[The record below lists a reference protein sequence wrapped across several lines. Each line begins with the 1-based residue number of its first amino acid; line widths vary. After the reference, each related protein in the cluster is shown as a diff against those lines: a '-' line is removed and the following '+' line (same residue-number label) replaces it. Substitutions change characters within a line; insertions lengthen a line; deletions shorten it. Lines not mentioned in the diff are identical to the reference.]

1 MSQPQSKP
9 RSSPGPQLHAAQ
21 PKTKFSF
28 DVDKPLKNGFLRK
41 QGYSLKHFKE
51 RFFVLYPNFLV
62 YYEEVSKWQFDK
74 TVGGLGV
81 SEG

>member
-1 MSQPQSKP
+1 MAESDIKP
-9 RSSPGPQLHAAQ
+9 RDIQLHAAQ

-28 DVDKPLKNGFLRK
+28 NESEPLKYGFLKK
-41 QGYSLKHFKE
+41 QGEKLKIMKE

-62 YYEEVSKWQFDK
+62 YYTDATKWKFDK

-81 SEG
+81 SN